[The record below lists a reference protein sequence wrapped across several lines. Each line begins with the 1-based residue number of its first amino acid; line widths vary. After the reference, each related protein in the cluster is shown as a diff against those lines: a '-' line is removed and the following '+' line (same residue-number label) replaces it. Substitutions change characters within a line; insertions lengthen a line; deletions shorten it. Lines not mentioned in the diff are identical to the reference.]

1 MSFKLICA
9 FDHMATGS
17 LVTHCGMEVR
27 GNGYGLQPNIW
38 TDPGGRQR
46 MKNGG
51 LYSCIAI
58 PFANIGLDFRK
69 RICMGY
75 RLSSD
80 NYASSAFYLSQGLP
94 SAGADISVSGLT
106 LGLTGDSYIEV
117 LFDFTN
123 SRLTYFV
130 DGVQKLQQQY
140 TTTDMNRFITTS
152 AFLTFYGNNADYY
165 SSITDIYFRDEGPT
179 EAAITATGPLVA
191 YPIRQ
196 KDTLGADWTP
206 PASTTLA
213 ESLNTLSLA
222 GKETTPVITNAGT
235 APVTPLV
242 SNLLVSSQNITNIVA
257 VSFIGTAQDS
267 VAPAKTLNSKLTLAG
282 TDAAGIPIPLTTTQ
296 VPGKR
301 IGVFDKAPDGTAWT
315 LAKLQQTT
323 LTVTP
328 T

>member
-1 MSFKLICA
+1 MGFKLICA

-17 LVTHCGMEVR
+17 LVTHCGMVVR
-27 GNGYGLQPNIW
+27 GNNYGSQPNIW

-46 MKNGG
+46 MRNGG

-80 NYASSAFYLSQGLP
+80 NYASSGFYLSMGLG
-94 SAGADISVSGLT
+94 SGGADINVAASA
-106 LGLTGDSYIEV
+106 LGITEDSYVEV
-117 LFDFTN
+117 LFDFTTN
-123 SRLTYFV
+123 KLTYFV
-130 DGVQKLQQQY
+130 NGQQKLQQQY
-140 TTTDMNRFITTS
+140 AATDMNRFITTS
-152 AFLTFYGNNADYY
+152 AFLTFYGNNSDYY

-179 EAAITATGPLVA
+179 EAAITAVGPLVA
-191 YPIRQ
+191 YPILQ
-196 KDTLGADWTP
+196 KDTVGATWIP
-206 PASTTLA
+206 PASTSLS
-213 ESLNTLSLA
+213 ESLNAPSLT
-222 GKETTPVITNAGT
+222 GKETTPVITNPGV

-242 SNLLVSSQNITNIVA
+242 SNLSVTNPKVNKIQA
-257 VSFIGTAQDS
+257 ISFIMTGSDS
-267 VAPAKTLNSKLTLAG
+267 VAPTKVLNSKLSLGGIDSLG
-282 TDAAGIPIPLTTTQ
+282 TPINLIAAQ

-301 IGVFDKAPDGTAWT
+301 LGIFDKAPDGTAWT
-315 LAKLQQTT
+315 LANLQQTT